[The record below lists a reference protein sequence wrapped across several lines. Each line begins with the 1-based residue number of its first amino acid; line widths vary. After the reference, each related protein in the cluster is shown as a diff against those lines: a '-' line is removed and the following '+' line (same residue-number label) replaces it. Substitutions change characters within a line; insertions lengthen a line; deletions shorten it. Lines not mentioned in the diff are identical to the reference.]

1 LLEKLLAMPEMSLLG
16 FRDMQLLVARFFFDT
31 KKFLHL
37 KMFFFLFLG
46 LNLFFKVEFRIL
58 FLLSVPPKNGRRDT
72 RKDLGGLQRMRGGG
86 TPASPNIVKNSG
98 WNFIL
103 LGLGRIGEQQASRL
117 VVVVLS
123 ISCFLSQLR

>member
-1 LLEKLLAMPEMSLLG
+1 
-16 FRDMQLLVARFFFDT
+16 
-31 KKFLHL
+31 
-37 KMFFFLFLG
+37 MFFFLFLG

-117 VVVVLS
+117 VVVVVLS

>member
-37 KMFFFLFLG
+37 KMFFFFLG
-46 LNLFFKVEFRIL
+46 LNFFKKLNFA
-58 FLLSVPPKNGRRDT
+58 FYFFFPFPPKNGRRDT

-117 VVVVLS
+117 VVLS